1 MLKKIILC
9 FAAGL
14 TALSLGLGIF
24 YAGEFLVSIF
34 QTSETKTIETV
45 KTEEIAPKEIPVE
58 EIIYPNN
65 YPKIETEEPK
75 AETNEQTDESIAY
88 GFDPSGEYYLI
99 GGADKGFEEMQGLY
113 IKTMEY
119 KDDPDTKQWVQ
130 NAVMPEGNIYNE
142 AGKELKFARLFI
154 SEKHIS
160 FETVSKNEISYRF
173 EGKFVENKEVKYNG
187 ETDAAV
193 IEGFLIKL
201 KNGREIVR
209 RIAHYGEVL
218 GC

>member
-1 MLKKIILC
+1 MKKSILC

-14 TALSLGLGIF
+14 TALALGLGIF
-24 YAGEFLVSIF
+24 YAGEFLVSFF
-34 QTSETKTIETV
+34 QNSEQETIETV
-45 KTEEIAPKEIPVE
+45 KAEENAPKEIPVE
-58 EIIYPNN
+58 ELIF
-65 YPKIETEEPK
+65 PKASAKAETEETK
-75 AETNEQTDESIAY
+75 AETEDQTDESIAY

-99 GGADKGFEEMQGLY
+99 GGLNKSFEEMHGLF

-119 KDDPDTKQWVQ
+119 KDDPETKQWIQ
-130 NAVMPEGNIYNE
+130 EAVTPEGNIYNK
-142 AGKELKFARLFI
+142 AGKELKFVRLFI

-160 FETVSKNEISYRF
+160 FETASKNGISYRF
-173 EGKFVENKEVKYNG
+173 EGKFVENKEVEYNG

-193 IEGFLIKL
+193 IEGILIKL
-201 KNGREIVR
+201 KNGKEIVR